1 MTTIQKVINIIRGI
15 LGIVLGAAMIKL
27 PDAAYVYLVMLIGLG
42 LLVYGI
48 STLIYYFTMAM
59 FMIEGKTML
68 YKGVIIT
75 DFAILTLSLA
85 DVPRFY
91 VMIYLIALHAFSGFV
106 EILRAV
112 EAKRYGGR
120 SWRIKLGHGLVNI
133 GICVFCLINLKAPN
147 TVVIIYG
154 LGLVYSGIMHL
165 LSAIRRNTFYTF
177 VFIR

>member
-1 MTTIQKVINIIRGI
+1 MTKFQKIKNITRGVLSI
-15 LGIVLGAAMIKL
+15 ILGAAMIKF
-27 PDAAYVYLVMLIGLG
+27 PNKAYVFLVMLIGVG

-59 FMIEGKTML
+59 FMVEGKTML

-85 DVPRFY
+85 DVPRGY
-91 VMIYLIALHAFSGFV
+91 VMFYLVALHAFTGLV
-106 EILRAV
+106 EILRAF

-120 SWRIKLGHGLVNI
+120 SWRLKLGHGLVDV
-133 GICVFCLINLKAPN
+133 GICLFCLMHLKNPN
-147 TVVIIYG
+147 TVVIIYS

-165 LSAIRRNTFYTF
+165 ISALKSNTF
-177 VFIR
+177 VFVR